1 MPWQK
6 YYLSST
12 KKTMHLLD
20 LLEDDWGHMQKG
32 QRGFTGNLTST
43 ALRLPEAPLAG
54 RRLIYGNWFSGG
66 QVPPFPVNARQSD
79 N

>member
-12 KKTMHLLD
+12 KKTRHLLD
-20 LLEDDWGHMQKG
+20 LLEGAWGHMQKG

-54 RRLIYGNWFSGG
+54 RRLICGTRFSGG